1 MLPLWL
7 SWSRIYLQCRRP
19 GFNPWVGKIPWRRE
33 RLPTPVFGP
42 REFHGLYSPWGR
54 KESDKTQR
62 LSLSLKLV
70 SLPSDQFA
78 TFTGF
83 LDCHVSN
90 LYRNSWASQVVSVVK
105 NLKANAGHIRD
116 MDLIPASGRSLG
128 EEMAT
133 HSSILA
139 WEIPWTEKPG
149 RLQPRESIKMC

>member
-1 MLPLWL
+1 MGDL
-7 SWSRIYLQCRRP
+7 
-19 GFNPWVGKIPWRRE
+19 GFDPWVGKIPWRRE

-116 MDLIPASGRSLG
+116 MGLIPRWRRSLWKAWQPTAVFLPG
-128 EEMAT
+128 ES
-133 HSSILA
+133 HGQRSLVSHKSI
-139 WEIPWTEKPG
+139 G
-149 RLQPRESIKMC
+149 SQRVRRD